1 MDQLPM
7 VPSCALEEAGLLAQY
22 DRYRRAGEGAKVVEH
37 TRRRLVI
44 DIDRRVNPRLIGE
57 LVSVER
63 ECCPF
68 FEIFWEPQGR
78 RLIVSVSREE
88 DEPALD
94 AIAFALDLERRA
106 ERA

>member
-7 VPSCALEEAGLLAQY
+7 APSCALDEAGLLAQY
-22 DRYRRAGEGAKVVEH
+22 DRYRRAGERANVLEH

-44 DIDRRVNPRLIGE
+44 DIDRRVNSRLIGE
-57 LVSVER
+57 LVAVER

-68 FEIFWEPQGR
+68 FEILWEPQRR
-78 RLIVSVSREE
+78 RLMVSVSREE

-94 AIAFALDLERRA
+94 AITFALDLERRA
-106 ERA
+106 QRA